1 MAALID
7 THKLYTEFTES
18 GFEPRQA
25 ETLIRAVQS
34 GQDQLATKQDIDEL
48 RTATKQDIDVLKRD
62 IESLRKDNK
71 QDIEVLKKDI
81 ETLSA
86 KVDAKIADLKSE
98 LSIKIAESKNAIW
111 MAVFLLLAAQIAS
124 HFWK

>member
-34 GQDQLATKQDIDEL
+34 SQDQLATKQDLEM
-48 RTATKQDIDVLKRD
+48 AVTKL
-62 IESLRKDNK
+62 E
-71 QDIEVLKKDI
+71 
-81 ETLSA
+81 
-86 KVDAKIADLKSE
+86 AKISDVRNELKGE
-98 LSIKIAESKNAIW
+98 LDAGLARVETKIAESKNSLW
-111 MAVFLLLAAQIAS
+111 LAVFMLVAAQVAAQIVS